1 MPWLPLTASLA
12 VVFGVSFGFWSGV
25 GLLRR
30 VTELR
35 QPRRWRRRRQLRRF
49 GPPYRLYPADVA
61 VLIPARNEELVIA
74 ATIRSV
80 LRLVPPPNVHVVAD
94 GCDDGT
100 AAIARSYGVNVL
112 ERQPAGGK
120 AAGIEAAVRHFDLPG
135 RFEVLLLVDA
145 DTEVDRQ
152 YLRRGLP
159 LFDDEAVVAVAGYA
173 RTSWRPAELSPVGRY
188 LVAYRTRLYAVMQWL
203 KYGQTWRWTNLTAIV
218 PGFAS
223 MYRTRVLPRIDLNPP
238 GLVIED
244 FNMTFELHHRRLGR
258 IAFHP
263 GVCATTQDPD
273 NLRDYVRQVTRWQ
286 LGLWQTVRR
295 HGLWRSW
302 FCLALVAFLLEVV
315 LASAALLALAV
326 ALALAPLAK
335 LGHAVLGWGW
345 LAALDGALAGRLSL
359 PGILLFVVLPDF
371 LLTCVAAVAMRRPSL
386 LRYGLAFLPIRMI
399 DATVLLWTL
408 PRAWR
413 TRSSGLWTSPGR
425 RPTGSAATLHV
436 PLPRPGAAADPARA
450 DPSRADPSR
459 ADPSRADPSRADPS
473 RADPRA
479 GGGRTA
485 EAAAGSAGHGQSRTG
500 R

>member
-1 MPWLPLTASLA
+1 VPWLRLTASL
-12 VVFGVSFGFWSGV
+12 VVLFGVSFGFWSGV
-25 GLLRR
+25 GMLRR
-30 VTELR
+30 ICELR
-35 QPRRWRRRRQLRRF
+35 YPGRRRRIRRRLRRL
-49 GPPYRLYPADVA
+49 GPPARLYPADVA

-94 GCDDGT
+94 GCEDRT
-100 AAIARSYGVNVL
+100 AVIARSYGLNVL
-112 ERQPAGGK
+112 EVYPAGGK

-135 RFEVLLLVDA
+135 RFAVLLLVDA
-145 DTEVDRQ
+145 DTELDRQ

-159 LFDDEAVVAVAGYA
+159 LFDDQSVVAVAGYA
-173 RTSWRPAELSPVGRY
+173 RTCWRPDELSRVGRL

-223 MYRTRVLPRIDLNPP
+223 MYRTWVLPHIDLNPP

-302 FCLALVAFLLEVV
+302 FCLALGTFLLEVV
-315 LASAALLALAV
+315 AASAALVLLAV
-326 ALALAPLAK
+326 ALVLAPLSD
-335 LGHAVLGWGW
+335 LGHAVLDWGW
-345 LAALDGALAGRLSL
+345 LAALDRLLDAWISL

-371 LLTCVAAVAMRRPSL
+371 LLTCAAAVAMRRPSL
-386 LRYGLAFLPIRMI
+386 LRYGLAFLPIRLI
-399 DATVLLWTL
+399 DATVMLWTL
-408 PRAWR
+408 PRAWSA
-413 TRSSGLWTSPGR
+413 RSCGLWTSPGR
-425 RPTGSAATLHV
+425 RAASAATLH
-436 PLPRPGAAADPARA
+436 LPRPRV
-450 DPSRADPSR
+450 
-459 ADPSRADPSRADPS
+459 
-473 RADPRA
+473 PRSDQPVDA
-479 GGGRTA
+479 T
-485 EAAAGSAGHGQSRTG
+485 GHRG
-500 R
+500 